1 MIDDIKNFP
10 INWIDGMKISKDHFN
25 QLQSH
30 IHDLNKD
37 SISIFSTPNDYGF
50 LPSELNNNA
59 DLSVTVDTHNNLKVT
74 ITRLKAFTPN
84 GKRIEITSLTPGINL
99 EITLE
104 KPGKNK
110 DDVHGY
116 VLLNV
121 NSEEKVSFGEEN
133 LKEIPPRKP
142 WSADSYSLT
151 FITAKEIEKSG
162 VSGNQ
167 LPIGKILN
175 ENDAYA
181 VSSTYIPP
189 STIIKGE
196 YALVDFFNTSEGFLN
211 GMESLTIQIIQ
222 KVRSKQVDNPIAE
235 TMLTVAENL
244 NHHIAAN
251 ITKIK
256 WESYH
261 LKPRQLFEILISN
274 ARIFKNIIDASS
286 SENKEQLLNYFG
298 EWTDMKGGDYET
310 LFSKTINM
318 KYQHYD
324 LAANTNILI
333 KYISKINTLF
343 TILTQIDYIGKRRE
357 MGIFV
362 NENIVLEGKS
372 GKSGGPSLLAE

>member
-30 IHDLNKD
+30 IHDLKKD
-37 SISIFSTPNDYGF
+37 SISIFLTHNDYGF

-74 ITRLKAFTPN
+74 ITRLKAVTPN

-99 EITLE
+99 EITLD
-104 KPGKNK
+104 KPGKSK

-116 VLLNV
+116 ILLNV
-121 NSEEKVSFGEEN
+121 NSEEKISFGEEN
-133 LKEIPPRKP
+133 LKEMPPRKP
-142 WSADSYSLT
+142 WSADTYSLT
-151 FITAKEIEKSG
+151 FITKKEIEKSG

-167 LPIGKILN
+167 LPIGKVLN
-175 ENDAYA
+175 ENEAYTIA
-181 VSSTYIPP
+181 SDYIPP
-189 STIIKGE
+189 SNIIKGE
-196 YALVDFFNTSEGFLN
+196 NSLVNFFNTTEGFLN
-211 GMESLTIQIIQ
+211 SMESLTIQIIQ

-235 TMLTVAENL
+235 TMLTIAENL
-244 NHHIAAN
+244 NYHIAAN

-256 WESYH
+256 WENYH
-261 LKPRQLFEILISN
+261 LKPRHIFEILISN
-274 ARIFKNIIDASS
+274 ARIFKNIIDSSS

-298 EWTDMKGGDYET
+298 EWTDMKGGDYEV
-310 LFSKTINM
+310 LFSKSINM
-318 KYQHYD
+318 KYYHYD
-324 LAANTNILI
+324 LNNNTSVLTSYMNTII
-333 KYISKINTLF
+333 KLF